1 MSSASLERYFQAVL
15 DSRTASVPEQQ
26 DLDLEELLKPD
37 NVWECIKDDPETQ
50 QALLPLLPEGT
61 QTLAGLREMV
71 YSAQYRQTVQTL
83 ALVIQNGDAGPLL
96 AEMRLPLDAQGPDN
110 GITRF
115 LTVCASSH
123 HRSSVCI
130 CVSAS
135 ALTPRTHTFS
145 AGTHAQVQR
154 CRVTGSLR
162 IPPLKSPTYPVPHSP
177 NATQAR
183 TQVSLNKTVQGECG
197 KKGGAGLS
205 L

>member
-83 ALVIQNGDAGPLL
+83 ALVLQNGDAGPLL

-130 CVSAS
+130 CVGAS
-135 ALTPRTHTFS
+135 APTPRTPHLLYRHSCASTAMPSDWFS
-145 AGTHAQVQR
+145 
-154 CRVTGSLR
+154 
-162 IPPLKSPTYPVPHSP
+162 PHPAPQIAHISRAP
-177 NATQAR
+177 QSQCNASTNTSVSEQNSAR
-183 TQVSLNKTVQGECG
+183 
-197 KKGGAGLS
+197 
-205 L
+205 